1 MKSNMIVKEITF
13 ADLAK
18 VLDFESFSEEADLN
32 IEDLDLF
39 VETPNG
45 FSKISEFYVKPRTIG
60 YQLGD
65 LIASGDHKTLV
76 NGVWTMLKDNPS
88 AICLNREIDVVD
100 VCVPDGNSYVANG
113 HVNHNTTP
121 GGWN

>member
-1 MKSNMIVKEITF
+1 MIEREITF
-13 ADLAK
+13 EDLSK
-18 VLDFESFSEEADLN
+18 VLGFENLSEEADLN

-39 VETPNG
+39 VESPSG
-45 FSKISEFYVKPRTIG
+45 FSKVSEFYVKPRTIG

-76 NGVWTMLKDNPS
+76 NGTWTKLKNNPE
-88 AICLNREIDVVD
+88 AVCLNREIDVVD
-100 VCVPDGNSYVANG
+100 VFVPDGNSYIANG

-121 GGWN
+121 GGWLS